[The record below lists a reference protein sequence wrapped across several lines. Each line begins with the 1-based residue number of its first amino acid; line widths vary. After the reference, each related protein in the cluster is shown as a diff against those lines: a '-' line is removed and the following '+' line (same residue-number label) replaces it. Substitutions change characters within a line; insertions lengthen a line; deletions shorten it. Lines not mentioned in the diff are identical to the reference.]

1 MSKSL
6 RTIACALGSA
16 VAALLVASPL
26 LAQGRK
32 GIAEVAPPATT
43 TSSGRGG
50 FWMSFGAGAGV
61 ERLRIEGEPT
71 YDPELWRPTFN
82 VKLGGTLGQ
91 NARIGVEAFTWVNP
105 DPDGEVTEALF
116 QVMPILQLY
125 PAKCTGLH
133 LKGGAGWAWSGVTF
147 NSGSSSFSSG
157 TNGFGAMAGIG
168 WELPIGRTVFL
179 TPSLDF
185 YQQWYDGGL
194 DQPDFTERVMNLGVS
209 IGFQTR

>member
-1 MSKSL
+1 MSMSI
-6 RTIACALGSA
+6 RTIARTIGYA
-16 VAALLVASPL
+16 VAALLVATPL

-32 GIAEVAPPATT
+32 GIAEVDPPKSG
-43 TSSGRGG
+43 SSRGG
-50 FWMSFGAGAGV
+50 FWLSFGAGGGV
-61 ERLRIEGEPT
+61 ERLKIEGAPN
-71 YDPELWRPTFN
+71 YSPELWRPTFN
-82 VKLGGTLGQ
+82 LKLGGTLGG

-105 DPDGEVTEALF
+105 DPDNDITEALV

-147 NSGSSSFSSG
+147 NSGSNSFSSG

-179 TPSLDF
+179 TPSLEF
-185 YQQWYDGGL
+185 YQQWYDGGV
-194 DQPDFTERVMNLGVS
+194 DQLDFTERVMNIGLS
-209 IGFQTR
+209 IGFQTH